1 MNICR
6 LFLLLFI
13 GSAMVGCT
21 TVTIDQIRLDNTQ
34 IDPSKDTIV
43 VLGRHHSS
51 EYETEPSLVSCVG
64 RKLKSNIGGGLN
76 VIDETEFQNALYP
89 WFEPRTAPLNLE
101 KFIQILD
108 QPYVE
113 DALKQR
119 NVKYM
124 IWIEGGT
131 EQTSSGGTL
140 SCTIL
145 PGAAGCFGFG
155 VWEDQSNYEASI
167 WDFQE
172 TNEVGRI
179 STDAQG
185 TSYLPAIFIPVP
197 LLARVQA
204 NACDGMG
211 DQIADFLQSS
221 EEAS

>member
-1 MNICR
+1 
-6 LFLLLFI
+6 
-13 GSAMVGCT
+13 MVGCT

-140 SCTIL
+140 SLSLIH
-145 PGAAGCFGFG
+145 
-155 VWEDQSNYEASI
+155 I
-167 WDFQE
+167 
-172 TNEVGRI
+172 
-179 STDAQG
+179 
-185 TSYLPAIFIPVP
+185 
-197 LLARVQA
+197 
-204 NACDGMG
+204 
-211 DQIADFLQSS
+211 
-221 EEAS
+221 

>member
-1 MNICR
+1 MKMHNI
-6 LFLLLFI
+6 LLILLI
-13 GSAMVGCT
+13 GIVLSGCT
-21 TVTIDQIRLDNTQ
+21 SVTVDQLRLEATEL
-34 IDPSKDTIV
+34 DPTKDTIV

-64 RKLKSNIGGGLN
+64 RKLKSNIRGLN

-101 KFIQILD
+101 KFTQILD

-113 DALKQR
+113 DALKER

-131 EQTSSGGTL
+131 EQINSVGSL
-140 SCTIL
+140 SCSIF
-145 PGAAGCFGFG
+145 PGGAGCFGFG
-155 VWEDQSNYEASI
+155 KWEDQSNYEASI
-167 WDFQE
+167 WDFQD
-172 TNEVGRI
+172 TSEVGRI

-185 TSYLPAIFIPVP
+185 TSYVPAIIIPIP
-197 LLARVQA
+197 ILARVQA

-211 DQIADFLQSS
+211 DQIADFLQPS

>member
-1 MNICR
+1 MKTYRI
-6 LFLLLFI
+6 FLVVI
-13 GSAMVGCT
+13 GIVLTGCT
-21 TVTIDQIRLDNTQ
+21 SVTVDQVRLDATE
-34 IDPSKDTIV
+34 IDPSMDSIV

-64 RKLKSNIGGGLN
+64 RKLKSNINGLN
-76 VIDETEFQNALYP
+76 VIGEAEFQDALYP

-101 KFIQILD
+101 KFVQILD
-108 QPYVE
+108 QPNVS
-113 DALKQR
+113 DALKDR

-131 EQTSSGGTL
+131 EQTNSIGSL
-140 SCTIL
+140 SCAIV
-145 PGAAGCFGFG
+145 PGGAGCFGFG
-155 VWEDQSNYEASI
+155 AWEDQSNYEASI
-167 WDFQE
+167 WDFQD
-172 TNEVGRI
+172 TTEVGRI

-185 TSYLPAIFIPVP
+185 TSYLPAIIIPVP

-211 DQIADFLQSS
+211 DQLSDFLQPS

>member
-1 MNICR
+1 MKIH
-6 LFLLLFI
+6 LMFLVLI
-13 GSAMVGCT
+13 GAVLSGCT
-21 TVTIDQIRLDNTQ
+21 SVTVDQVRLDATEIN
-34 IDPSKDTIV
+34 PAVDTVV

-64 RKLKSNIGGGLN
+64 RKLRSNIGGGLN
-76 VIDETEFQNALYP
+76 VIGETEFQDALYP

-108 QPYVE
+108 QPYVD
-113 DALKQR
+113 DALRER

-131 EQTSSGGTL
+131 EQTNSIGSL
-140 SCTIL
+140 SCTIV
-145 PGAAGCFGFG
+145 PGGAGCFGFG
-155 VWEDQSNYEASI
+155 AWEDQSNYEASI
-167 WDFQE
+167 WDFQD
-172 TNEVGRI
+172 TTEVGRI

-185 TSYLPAIFIPVP
+185 TSYLPAVVIPVP

-211 DQIADFLQSS
+211 DQISDFLQP